1 MNVIVS
7 VECFKT
13 LMKRKSK
20 YPFFN
25 GRTPL
30 PKNWIK
36 SRSYGHCK
44 SLFLAVV
51 LSWDIGFLG
60 VQSQTSWNY
69 IQVPLPPICR
79 SLQKITTENRL
90 WYSFSFN
97 KPHHFPPPYRPSR
110 DKTAAFFESKCK
122 PRIRIA
128 VVFYGWISTRIVPKN
143 SDRNIK
149 CPSVSARACH
159 PSCCTLVSSDER
171 QPPNM
176 WQGRGPCG
184 KWFGKCSIYSVS
196 QCLAFQTC
204 NLQTR
209 YPFAMLI

>member
-7 VECFKT
+7 VECFQM

-20 YPFFN
+20 YPFQQ
-25 GRTPL
+25 RTIL
-30 PKNWIK
+30 PKNWIRC
-36 SRSYGHCK
+36 SQVLLLS
-44 SLFLAVV
+44 FLTVGT
-51 LSWDIGFLG
+51 LDFLG
-60 VQSQTSWNY
+60 SNLRPYEAAFRFPSHPSVDLFKRLPQTL
-69 IQVPLPPICR
+69 VPLLFQPISPFLSHPGLHQTR
-79 SLQKITTENRL
+79 LQHFSKQSKP
-90 WYSFSFN
+90 SF
-97 KPHHFPPPYRPSR
+97 H
-110 DKTAAFFESKCK
+110 
-122 PRIRIA
+122 IA
-128 VVFYGWISTRIVPKN
+128 VVFYGWISTRDVPKI

-159 PSCCTLVSSDER
+159 PSCCTLLSSDER

-196 QCLAFQTC
+196 QCLAFHTC

-209 YPFAMLI
+209 CPLAMFM

>member
-1 MNVIVS
+1 MV
-7 VECFKT
+7 
-13 LMKRKSK
+13 
-20 YPFFN
+20 
-25 GRTPL
+25 GPL
-30 PKNWIK
+30 YQRIWSNLAATGTV
-36 SRSYGHCK
+36 R
-44 SLFLAVV
+44 LFSPLAVV

-79 SLQKITTENRL
+79 SPQKITTENRL

-97 KPHHFPPPYRPSR
+97 KPRHFPPSSR
-110 DKTAAFFESKCK
+110 AFARQDCSIFQKQCK
-122 PRIRIA
+122 PLHSYCSS
-128 VVFYGWISTRIVPKN
+128 VFFFIFLFFKWMNLNKKCPKKTQ
-143 SDRNIK
+143 DTNIK

-176 WQGRGPCG
+176 WQGHGPCG

-204 NLQTR
+204 NLRKQKGIHLRCWYST
-209 YPFAMLI
+209 FKI